1 MNYRAMIQNRR
12 SVHGFREKEVPR
24 EAIGQLRSYYE
35 KTCPRLVPE
44 IATDVYK
51 RQAGS
56 DRYGALQAPH
66 MVCVLSDGNHDAGYL
81 QAEKQRINKD
91 NRKEPFSWLN

>member
-12 SVHGFREKEVPR
+12 SVHAFREKEVPR

-44 IATDVYK
+44 IATELIVLDK
-51 RQAGS
+51 DAQP
-56 DRYGALQAPH
+56 ALE
-66 MVCVLSDGNHDAGYL
+66 SSAGYNQFSSEHRTTCSL
-81 QAEKQRINKD
+81 CLPRIPM
-91 NRKEPFSWLN
+91 RPSTPAT